1 MKLRQIVAS
10 GGLAVVLTTCLH
22 LQAFADERPDT
33 ADADVTATATT
44 STPATKSTGTT
55 KKAVRAANR
64 TFSRSVQKALSHT
77 KGLEGNPI
85 TVFGNASTGRV
96 TLAGQVER
104 EDQDHLAVEAAK
116 KVRGVTSV
124 NSRISLRPQGGA

>member
-10 GGLAVVLTTCLH
+10 GGLAVVLTACLH

-33 ADADVTATATT
+33 AGADVATT
-44 STPATKSTGTT
+44 STTPAKSTGTT

-64 TFSRSVQKALSHT
+64 TFSRSVQKVLAHT
-77 KGLEGNPI
+77 KGLEGKPI

-96 TLAGQVER
+96 TLAGQVES
-104 EDQDHLAVEAAK
+104 EDQDHLAVDAARK
-116 KVRGVTSV
+116 ARGVTSV
-124 NSRISLRPQGGA
+124 NSRITLRPQGGA

>member
-1 MKLRQIVAS
+1 MTLRQIVVT
-10 GGLAVVLTTCLH
+10 GGLAVVLTACLN

-33 ADADVTATATT
+33 TGADAAVA
-44 STPATKSTGTT
+44 STPPSGTSKKS
-55 KKAVRAANR
+55 VRAANR

-77 KGLEGNPI
+77 KGLEGKPI

-96 TLAGQVER
+96 TLAGQVES
-104 EDQDHLAVEAAK
+104 EDQDHLAVEAAR

-124 NSRISLRPQGGA
+124 NSRITLRPEGGA